1 MKPRTFLSPLL
12 CIAMTTAG
20 ATLSVA
26 DGRPDPVGGQVL
38 TPDTSIEHADHI
50 GHVAHTNTKILF
62 LTGGMDNVHPPSGG
76 AGEEIAP
83 GPSYFYETPAS
94 LGCVYRLTSV
104 SSAQIGCNPTD
115 PTLLNPSGGAKAIAI
130 VDAYDYPTAFSDLQ
144 MFSAQFGLPAPTTAN
159 FHVVHATGTLPKADS
174 GWSLEAALDIEWAHA
189 MAPQANIYLI
199 ESASNS
205 FVDLLTAVNVASNL
219 VAKAGGG
226 EVSMSWGGSE
236 FSFERFYDGYFAKSG
251 VVYFAAAGDSAGT
264 IWPST
269 SPNVISAGGT
279 SNSRDA
285 NGNLQAQLAWSSTGG
300 GASKYESRP
309 SYQSAISHVVGSK
322 RGTPDVAADADPS
335 TGVWVY
341 NVPYCSGWCIVGGT
355 SVAAPVWSGIVNAAG
370 RFSTSSQVEL
380 STIYSNL
387 GKASDFTDIAQGSCG
402 PNQATWLEPA
412 GISAPVP
419 AVPSAHQGNDPS
431 LIAGSYADGT
441 AAPFPAVTL
450 RPEAQGGVLVQ
461 MEISSPLRRM
471 VSP

>member
-159 FHVVHATGTLPKADS
+159 FHVAYATGTLPKADS

-205 FVDLLTAVNVASNL
+205 FADLLTAVNVASNL

-236 FSFERFYDGYFAKSG
+236 FSFERFYDGYFVKSG

-269 SPNVISAGGT
+269 CPNVVSAGGT
-279 SNSRDA
+279 TNSRDA

-300 GASKYESRP
+300 GPSKYESRP
-309 SYQSAISHVVGSK
+309 SYQSGISQAVGNK
-322 RGTPDVAADADPS
+322 RGTPDVAAVADPN

-341 NVPYCSGWCIVGGT
+341 NVPYCNGWCIVGGT
-355 SVAAPVWSGIVNAAG
+355 SVAAPVWSAIVNAAG
-370 RFSTSSQVEL
+370 RFSASSQIEL

-387 GKASDFTDIAQGSCG
+387 GKAADFTDIAQGSCG
-402 PNQATWLEPA
+402 P
-412 GISAPVP
+412 
-419 AVPSAHQGNDPS
+419 HQGYLAGTGWDFCTG
-431 LIAGSYADGT
+431 AGSAFGT
-441 AAPFPAVTL
+441 L
-450 RPEAQGGVLVQ
+450 GK
-461 MEISSPLRRM
+461 
-471 VSP
+471 